1 MMNIMFG
8 VKLLVI
14 SGNLL
19 WIAIEYSHFHY
30 SNMEVYNT
38 LKTGKMSIAL
48 DNVQTL
54 LGKLDTYNNCII
66 VNKTNINS
74 YTKEFVYLFGGLS
87 DDAIEQLERMND
99 ISNCLQNPYTVLD
112 AVEKSAWAGIGI
124 DNNFTENENDE
135 NNENNENEN
144 ENEKSLITQDNNYQ
158 LTIIPQFKDL
168 GLTENNNFDITT
180 YNNGIQQIQ
189 YEFAQ
194 SCSFMEGIKYLEE
207 LADQKNNN
215 LARKILNNEDF
226 EIYIKEMELN
236 KNKLNSEN
244 NQAVNIRIKPSFY
257 QQATIIAGTIYEL
270 FVNKPSH
277 THLFDIINKVRDTIN
292 GYSRNMRNQYNFYND
307 LFYDTRI
314 ELEQITTKSTVAW
327 KRASWLIINTG
338 ILGLQISELIIDN
351 IIPSVLYY
359 TKPLVINSVKPLV
372 VGSVSTI
379 TNIDT
384 DVINSLVDELEKI
397 TL

>member
-1 MMNIMFG
+1 MNIMFG

-124 DNNFTENENDE
+124 DNNFTENENE
-135 NNENNENEN
+135 NENENN

>member
-1 MMNIMFG
+1 MNIMFG

-124 DNNFTENENDE
+124 DNNFTENENE
-135 NNENNENEN
+135 NENENN

-292 GYSRNMRNQYNFYND
+292 GYSRNMRNQYKFYND

>member
-124 DNNFTENENDE
+124 DNNFTENENE
-135 NNENNENEN
+135 NENENN

>member
-1 MMNIMFG
+1 MFG

-112 AVEKSAWAGIGI
+112 VVEKSAWAGIGI
-124 DNNFTENENDE
+124 DNNFTENDENEND
-135 NNENNENEN
+135 EN
-144 ENEKSLITQDNNYQ
+144 ENEKSLITQDNNYK

-359 TKPLVINSVKPLV
+359 AKPLVFNSVKPLV